1 MEKLIETLKSFREE
15 EIEKLEEFD
24 RQFLALKKLYF
35 LVKNKET
42 FLKLIV
48 TNALMSYQLQMKG
61 EDYWEKFSEF
71 FSKNPEIQK
80 FEEFIRKYNRRF
92 LNAKLKRLKKV
103 ISCVENLFSLYS
115 VEDLGN
121 DLTLLVKE
129 LSKCLSQ
136 KQDAKTIVFS
146 AKMFMYGYRIAFG
159 KNPKNLEKISIPLDS
174 RLSKIS
180 KDKTFW
186 KELSEET
193 KIPPIRL
200 DAIFW
205 IPMGMKKEEI
215 EKLPKRLKEKI
226 EGIRKIISKAV
237 RIAANPNK

>member
-1 MEKLIETLKSFREE
+1 MERLVEILKSIKEE
-15 EIEKLEEFD
+15 EIGKLEELD
-24 RQFLALKKLYF
+24 RQYLALKRLYLSIKDAKL
-35 LVKNKET
+35 
-42 FLKLIV
+42 FLKLVI

-71 FSKNPEIQK
+71 FSKSPKVQK

-136 KQDAKTIVFS
+136 KEDAKTVVFS

-186 KELSEET
+186 KDLSEKT

-200 DAIFW
+200 DAVFW
-205 IPMGMKKEEI
+205 ISMGMSKKEI
-215 EKLPKRLKEKI
+215 EKLPESLKEKVV
-226 EGIRKIISKAV
+226 EVRKVISEVIGKE
-237 RIAANPNK
+237 